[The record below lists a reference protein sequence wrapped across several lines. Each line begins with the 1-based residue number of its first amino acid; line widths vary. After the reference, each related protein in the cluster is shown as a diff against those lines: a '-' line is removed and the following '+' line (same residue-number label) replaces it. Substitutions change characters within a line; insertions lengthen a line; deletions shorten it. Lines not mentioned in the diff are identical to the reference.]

1 MQNIT
6 NVIYLLFTFVKN
18 AMRDRLRK
26 FLTQEGISPSQF
38 ADEIG
43 VQRSAISHILSG
55 RNYPSYEIIVKILN
69 RYKRLSPDWLLLGT
83 GSMYRSENSTAINSA
98 SYNTNTPAEASNVP
112 PQPTDIPPETPPMG
126 NYPHANA
133 PENESSSQPLYTGVN
148 KSVSGIV
155 ILYEDRTFE
164 IYHQRD

>member
-1 MQNIT
+1 M
-6 NVIYLLFTFVKN
+6 K
-18 AMRDRLRK
+18 DRLRK
-26 FLTQEGISPSQF
+26 FLTQEGVSPSQF

-83 GSMYRSENSTAINSA
+83 GSMYR
-98 SYNTNTPAEASNVP
+98 
-112 PQPTDIPPETPPMG
+112 
-126 NYPHANA
+126 
-133 PENESSSQPLYTGVN
+133 PENKSYIANNPVSDPNNTSEIAKTFAENDVSPELKPTEEHSFTSSSEKPSSLPPLSTTVN
-148 KSVSGIV
+148 KHISGIV
-155 ILYEDRTFE
+155 ILYDDRTFE

>member
-1 MQNIT
+1 M
-6 NVIYLLFTFVKN
+6 K
-18 AMRDRLRK
+18 DRLRK

-83 GSMYRSENSTAINSA
+83 GSMYRPEIPPTTAGNPT
-98 SYNTNTPAEASNVP
+98 YNTNVISGAPNFQLSH
-112 PQPTDIPPETPPMG
+112 TDIPNASTPIKE
-126 NYPHANA
+126 HTDSTA
-133 PENESSSQPLYTGVN
+133 PENESPSLPLSTIVN
-148 KSVSGIV
+148 KRISGIV
-155 ILYEDRTFE
+155 ILYDDRTFE